1 MKLLIVAATSFEIDP
16 LLKQLH
22 IVGKTSRNFIS
33 GTYKN
38 LEIDFLITGIG
49 MTATAYYT
57 GKALNDSY
65 DVALNM
71 GICGSFNRN
80 LDLGDVV
87 NVYEDSFSE
96 LGAEDGDVFLSLDEL
111 KLEGVT
117 KITNEKY
124 GSLNQVIE
132 LLPRVTGITVNST
145 HGNES
150 SIGKAVARFHPY
162 TESMEGA
169 AFMFACENENIP
181 YVQLRA
187 VSNYVERRNRESW
200 NIPLAIENINKKVL
214 EILDAFVEQAQ

>member
-1 MKLLIVAATSFEIDP
+1 MKLLIVAATPFEIDP
-16 LLKQLH
+16 LLKQLG
-22 IVGKTSRNFIS
+22 IAGKTNSRFIS
-33 GTYKN
+33 CTYKN
-38 LEIDFLITGIG
+38 MEIDFLITGIG

-57 GKALNDSY
+57 GKVLNDSY
-65 DVALNM
+65 EAAINM

-80 LDLGDVV
+80 LGLGDVV

-96 LGAEDGDVFLSLDEL
+96 LGAEDGDVFLSLEEL

-124 GSLNQVIE
+124 GSLNQVIG
-132 LLPRVTGITVNST
+132 LLPRVTGITVNAT

-150 SIGKAVARFHPY
+150 SIEKVFARFHPY

-214 EILDAFVEQAQ
+214 EILDAFAEQAS